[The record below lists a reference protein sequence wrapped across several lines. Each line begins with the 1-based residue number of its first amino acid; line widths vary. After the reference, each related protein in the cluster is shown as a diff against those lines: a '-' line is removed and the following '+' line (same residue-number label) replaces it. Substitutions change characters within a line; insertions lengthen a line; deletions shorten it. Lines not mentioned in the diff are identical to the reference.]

1 MLNDILL
8 DLYDSHSF
16 LNRRHAISKIIAML
30 ILFISLFFVRSFIS
44 LLFYLLVLIFLTF
57 LSNIPISLY
66 LRLLWQV
73 KWFYIV
79 LYVIYLLCG
88 INPLNSVI
96 MVLRIVFFVMLIFLF
111 VFTTPHR
118 ELMYG
123 LEWMLKPLSFI
134 YIDTKA
140 IAFSIFLGLQLIPM
154 YLDELYHIKKLMKL
168 KHGNKQTSFQFHIR
182 QIKILLKN
190 AFYKT
195 ISKMEQLSHIMEIRL
210 YSTKAHKTYYQK
222 MRFTC
227 YDGLFIIAILNVLI
241 LLVLKETIL

>member
-1 MLNDILL
+1 MLNDVLL

-16 LNRRHAISKIIAML
+16 LNRCHAISKVIAMI
-30 ILFISLFFVRSFIS
+30 ILFISLFFVRSYIS
-44 LLFYLLVLIFLTF
+44 LLFYLLVLIFLIF

-66 LRLLWQV
+66 LRLLWQG

-79 LYVIYLLCG
+79 LYGIYLLCG

-96 MVLRIVFFVMLIFLF
+96 MVLRIVFFVVLIFLF
-111 VFTTPHR
+111 VFTTSHR

-123 LEWMLKPLSFI
+123 LEWILKPLSFI
-134 YIDTKA
+134 YVDTKS
-140 IAFSIFLGLQLIPM
+140 IAFSILLGLQFIPM
-154 YLDELYHIKKLMKL
+154 YLDELYHIKQLMKL
-168 KHGNKQTSFQFHIR
+168 RKGNKRTSFQFHFR
-182 QIKILLKN
+182 QIRILLKN

-195 ISKMEQLSHIMEIRL
+195 ISKMEQLSHMMEIRL

-227 YDGLFIIAILNVLI
+227 YDGLFILAILSVLV